1 MRAASQI
8 FGKAV
13 RYGDP
18 IGSLA
23 TILSRPGQARK
34 GAAKANDSC
43 AGMWLV
49 GLPPNLLTAIS
60 IQSTSLLVSV
70 SIYILLPIP

>member
-49 GLPPNLLTAIS
+49 GLPPKFSVTPF
-60 IQSTSLLVSV
+60 IQSLIINIAALTLF
-70 SIYILLPIP
+70 YA